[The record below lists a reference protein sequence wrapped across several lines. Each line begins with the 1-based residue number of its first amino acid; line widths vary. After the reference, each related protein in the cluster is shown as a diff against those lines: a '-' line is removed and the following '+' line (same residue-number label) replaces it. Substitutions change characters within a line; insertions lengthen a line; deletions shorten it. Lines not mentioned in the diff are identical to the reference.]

1 MITELRIR
9 HLGVIEDAELLL
21 GDGLTVLTGETG
33 AGKTMVLTALG
44 LLLGGR
50 ADAAAVRADAE
61 RAEVEG
67 LLDVR
72 GLDDVRRRAA
82 DAGAAVDDDQLVIG
96 RSVAAGG
103 RSRALLGGRTV
114 PTSVLVEIADDVVA
128 VHGQSSQ
135 VALVRADRQR
145 RLLDTYGGAALLEHA
160 AEVARLHARLGQV
173 EAELDHI
180 RTQGRERA
188 READLL
194 RHGLAEIEQVD
205 PRPGEEESLLAEQ
218 ARLSHADRL
227 RDAVALARAALAGAD
242 DGATAG

>member
-9 HLGVIEDAELLL
+9 DLGVIEDAALEL
-21 GDGLTVLTGETG
+21 GSGLTVLTGETG

-50 ADAAAVRADAE
+50 ADAAAVRTDAA

-72 GLDDVRRRAA
+72 DLPGVRRRAD
-82 DAGAAVDDDQLVIG
+82 DAGAVVEDDQLVVG
-96 RSVAAGG
+96 RTVAAGG

-145 RLLDTYGGAALLEHA
+145 RLLDTYGGPELLAHA
-160 AEVARLHARLGQV
+160 GDVARLHARLGQV
-173 EAELDHI
+173 QAELDEI

-188 READLL
+188 RRGRPAATRSARD
-194 RHGLAEIEQVD
+194 RAGRPATGGGGGAGGRAGPPV
-205 PRPGEEESLLAEQ
+205 PR
-218 ARLSHADRL
+218 
-227 RDAVALARAALAGAD
+227 
-242 DGATAG
+242 